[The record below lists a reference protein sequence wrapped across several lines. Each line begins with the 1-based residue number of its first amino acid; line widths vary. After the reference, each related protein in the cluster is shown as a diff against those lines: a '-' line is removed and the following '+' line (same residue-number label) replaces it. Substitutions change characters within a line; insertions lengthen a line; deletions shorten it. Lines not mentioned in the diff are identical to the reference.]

1 MNIPLKDL
9 VLTYQTTSTSAL
21 RITVAAKDSVV
32 PVLTD
37 MRRTSIYNASTI
49 ETATFNN
56 TAVSTRTVLDEIVYT
71 LSQETHS
78 MKIRQQNPTTGLWSL
93 CEISSFLSAGGA
105 RASVRIQWIE
115 YAVTYQVPGA

>member
-56 TAVSTRTVLDEIVYT
+56 TTVSTRTVLDEIVYT

-78 MKIRQQNPTTGLWSL
+78 MKIRQ
-93 CEISSFLSAGGA
+93 
-105 RASVRIQWIE
+105 
-115 YAVTYQVPGA
+115 